1 MIIRNKT
8 LLTLI
13 FLALTISSCE
23 SEKEREQRQAREE
36 LQRIELEEKRK
47 AEEAERAFQLEQN
60 RIAEEKREEE
70 KRKVR
75 EARLERERV
84 KKAIYD
90 KYINNS
96 LRTGSTPYSRYFG
109 SNSTCDYQGCSKIK
123 VTTSNSDV
131 IVTLKKNG
139 NVVRHAF
146 ISSGS
151 SYTFSF
157 PNGTY
162 QPFFYYGKG
171 WNPEKKMKGG
181 KMKGGFIANES
192 FGKDDPQS
200 LSNNILEYE
209 LILQENGNFSTRP
222 SNPDEAL

>member
-1 MIIRNKT
+1 MK
-8 LLTLI
+8 
-13 FLALTISSCE
+13 AKKKE
-23 SEKEREQRQAREE
+23 SNAKLEKNCKE
-36 LQRIELEEKRK
+36 LNWKKSAK

-131 IVTLKKNG
+131 YSNSQKK
-139 NVVRHAF
+139 
-146 ISSGS
+146 
-151 SYTFSF
+151 
-157 PNGTY
+157 
-162 QPFFYYGKG
+162 
-171 WNPEKKMKGG
+171 W
-181 KMKGGFIANES
+181 
-192 FGKDDPQS
+192 
-200 LSNNILEYE
+200 
-209 LILQENGNFSTRP
+209 
-222 SNPDEAL
+222 